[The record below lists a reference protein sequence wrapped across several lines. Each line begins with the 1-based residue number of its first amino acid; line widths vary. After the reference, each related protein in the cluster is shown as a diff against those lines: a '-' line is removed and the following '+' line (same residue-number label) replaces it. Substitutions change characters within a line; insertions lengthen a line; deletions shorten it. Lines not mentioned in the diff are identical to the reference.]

1 MLDVERGDGDI
12 AEAVA
17 FIFPLLGDQ
26 LRKAAADLLGF
37 SENIAEVFIQVI
49 QSLRVTINGQYGF
62 VEEIKTAQFIDSMNM
77 VGVVMGVKDG
87 IDFLDSVEQALLP
100 EVSGGIDQ
108 NGMVVLPDHD

>member
-1 MLDVERGDGDI
+1 
-12 AEAVA
+12 
-17 FIFPLLGDQ
+17 
-26 LRKAAADLLGF
+26 
-37 SENIAEVFIQVI
+37 
-49 QSLRVTINGQYGF
+49 
-62 VEEIKTAQFIDSMNM
+62 MNM